1 MLSYYCQI
9 GKNFLKFSEKE
20 RGKKMTTI
28 KELNGLTVGEL
39 KTILEQVPDKVEIC
53 VWSPNVDWVELEVNI
68 YTEEESD
75 VFVNIETKSPY

>member
-1 MLSYYCQI
+1 
-9 GKNFLKFSEKE
+9 
-20 RGKKMTTI
+20 MTII

-39 KTILEQVPDKVEIC
+39 KTILEQVPDEVEIC